1 MPQILKLIM
10 IKKKEEEAIILEKI
24 NGMDMLINVMVI

>member
-1 MPQILKLIM
+1 MPQIFKLIM

>member
-1 MPQILKLIM
+1 M